1 MPQPMSVRT
10 LIVVLAFAAVAC
22 TGGGSPPADTPAATS
37 ASALPTTNVSAT
49 IVPGVWTYDLRGLKA
64 SFTWKEGETPKLT
77 VQNGSGAD
85 VGAPAIYVVTQEQK
99 RVDGTLDGSQPLADG
114 AKGEY
119 AVTFPSELTR
129 EDVGL
134 VVLELGAE
142 NYGALAPK
150 VIEGG

>member
-1 MPQPMSVRT
+1 MPVRT

-22 TGGGSPPADTPAATS
+22 TGGTSSTDTTAPSS
-37 ASALPTTNVSAT
+37 ASPLPTTNLDVT

-64 SFTWKEGETPKLT
+64 TFVWKEGPATLAVK
-77 VQNGSGAD
+77 NGSGRD

-99 RVDGTLDGSQPLADG
+99 RVEGSLDGSVPLADG
-114 AKGEY
+114 AQGMY
-119 AVTFPSELTR
+119 AVTFPGDLKR

-134 VVLELGAE
+134 VVLELGDE